1 MTKLTSLLSI
11 CLFGCNWLLQS
22 GASAQAIQ
30 PLDQIVA
37 VANDNVILES
47 ELVRAMRNVRSQFA
61 GHESELPPEPIL
73 ERQVIERLILIK
85 LQVERAELSG
95 IHVSDDDLNRAIASI
110 AEQNHTSQDGLRARL
125 AHDGL
130 SYSQFRQSV
139 HDEIEIEHLRQS
151 FAMSH
156 IVVSDHE
163 VDAALAAAAKQGTQ
177 YHLAHI
183 LIQLPEG
190 AQAAQISTAQRKAEE
205 IKKLIDSGQLT
216 FSAAAVRYSESPN
229 ALDGG
234 DLGYRGLQ
242 EIPSAFTQLIEE
254 LKPGQIVGPIRGPS
268 GFQLLRLIDK
278 RDKGAAAALTTETQ
292 YHARHLLIRPTATLN
307 SAAAKAKIT
316 ELYAR
321 ILHGTPFD
329 AIARKQSDDET
340 SRDHG
345 GDLGWFTA
353 NAYGADFGRHVAA
366 LKNGEL
372 SQPFE
377 TESGWHL
384 VQRLDVRQSLVQDA
398 EHRAQMRETIGQHKL
413 EYAYNRFLLELRNE
427 SYVNIRLNSPLS
439 NAENNPSQ
447 LAQPFPAPAP

>member
-1 MTKLTSLLSI
+1 MTKLTSFLSI

-22 GASAQAIQ
+22 GAHAQSIQ
-30 PLDQIVA
+30 SLDQIVA
-37 VANDNVILES
+37 VANDNVILQS

-73 ERQVIERLILIK
+73 EHQVIERLVLIK

-95 IHVSDDDLNRAIASI
+95 IHVSEDELNRAITSI
-110 AEQNHTSQDGLRARL
+110 AEQNHTSLDGLHAQL

-139 HDEIEIEHLRQS
+139 HDEIVIERLRQS

-156 IVVSDHE
+156 IVVSDNE
-163 VDAALAAAAKQGTQ
+163 VDAALAAATKQGVQ

-190 AQAAQISTAQRKAEE
+190 AQAAQISAAQRKAEG
-205 IKKLIDSGQLT
+205 IKKLIDSGQLE
-216 FSAAAVRYSESPN
+216 FSAAAMRYSESPN

-234 DLGYRGLQ
+234 DLGYRSLQ

-278 RDKGAAAALTTETQ
+278 RDRDTAAALTTETQ
-292 YHARHLLIRPTATLN
+292 YHARHILIRPTAALD
-307 SAAAKAKIT
+307 SVAAKAKIT

-329 AIARKQSDDET
+329 VIARKQSNDEI
-340 SRDHG
+340 SRDRG

-384 VQRLDVRQSLVQDA
+384 VQRLDVRQHPVQDA
-398 EHRAQMRETIGQHKL
+398 ERRAQVRETIGQHKL
-413 EYAYNRFLLELRNE
+413 EDAYNRFLLELRNE
-427 SYVNIRLNSPLS
+427 SYVNIRLNSPQS
-439 NAENNPSQ
+439 NAENSSSQ
-447 LAQPFPAPAP
+447 PAPSLPTSSP